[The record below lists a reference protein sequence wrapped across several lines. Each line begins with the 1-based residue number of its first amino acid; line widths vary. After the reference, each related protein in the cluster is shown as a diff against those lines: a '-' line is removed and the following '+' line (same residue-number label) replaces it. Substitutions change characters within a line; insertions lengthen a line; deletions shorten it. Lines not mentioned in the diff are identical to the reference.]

1 MGCVVETK
9 QDVGNLVHGLH
20 VDNAICVDLGQ
31 GHDTLQHMI
40 KGSHKQVLAWQCIQV
55 QVMYAIKTCEVG

>member
-9 QDVGNLVHGLH
+9 QVVGNLVHGLH
-20 VDNAICVDLGQ
+20 VDNTICVDLGQ
-31 GHDTLQHMI
+31 AHDTLQHMI
-40 KGSHKQVLAWQCIQV
+40 EGSHKQVLAWQGIQV